1 MNGSFITGVFPS
13 KLKMSK
19 VTPLHKKGSNLD
31 LNNYHPISLL
41 WVCSKIYEKVTY
53 ATIYKFT
60 HNYFIQDNLISDLI
74 ILQTMHRSV
83 LRKVSTK
90 TQLIMGNLDV
100 ILFKTLKKAFDTVSH
115 SILPDKLS
123 YYGATSIALK
133 WFDSYLSNRKQLVLV
148 NGVSSDLFYWMWH
161 VVFHKVLS
169 LGLHY
174 FLPS

>member
-1 MNGSFITGVFPS
+1 M
-13 KLKMSK
+13 
-19 VTPLHKKGSNLD
+19 
-31 LNNYHPISLL
+31 
-41 WVCSKIYEKVTY
+41 Y

-83 LRKVSTK
+83 LQKVSTK

-115 SILPDKLS
+115 SILLDKLS
-123 YYGATSIALK
+123 YYGARSIALK

-148 NGVSSDLFYWMWH
+148 NGVSSDLFY
-161 VVFHKVLS
+161 
-169 LGLHY
+169 
-174 FLPS
+174 